1 MNFKKMQALRMQ
13 QEMTQKEF
21 ALRTGISQQMVD
33 RIEHGEKE
41 PSLRLLRTIAYAL
54 GCKVADLIDE

>member
-1 MNFKKMQALRMQ
+1 MNYKKMRALRLKNH
-13 QEMTQKEF
+13 MTQEEF
-21 ALRTGISQQMVD
+21 AMKTGIVQSMVAK
-33 RIEHGEKE
+33 IEAGEKE

>member
-1 MNFKKMQALRMQ
+1 MNYKKMRALRLKSH
-13 QEMTQKEF
+13 MTQEEF
-21 ALRTGISQQMVD
+21 AMKTGIVQSMVAK
-33 RIEHGEKE
+33 IETGEKE